1 MLLYFLAMAQ
11 TSSESTDGSKSGS
24 GIWSFLPFILI
35 ILIFYLLL
43 IRPQAKRQK
52 KHQAMLQQLKKG
64 DKIVTSGG
72 IHGVIVGQ
80 KENTNI
86 LIVKVAD
93 KVKVEVERSSVARS
107 VPGGSQDELK
117 GE

>member
-11 TSSESTDGSKSGS
+11 APSDGSKGGG
-24 GIWSFLPFILI
+24 GIWSFMPFILI

-52 KHQAMLQQLKKG
+52 QHQAMLQQLKKG

-72 IHGVIVGQ
+72 MHGVIVGI
-80 KENTNI
+80 KENTNV

-93 KVKVEVERSSVARS
+93 KVKVEIERSSIAKH
-107 VPGGSQDELK
+107 VPGGSQDVVK